1 LTSRRARIA
10 VDGVLLALIAVAALA
25 VAADVPL
32 LRPVTVLL
40 ALLLVP
46 GGALLTR
53 WRVADVV
60 TAAGL
65 AVGLSLALEI
75 MLAAA
80 LARAHVW
87 EPMAMAAAFAVAAT
101 ILLVLDLYRATA
113 DEPASA
119 A

>member
-1 LTSRRARIA
+1 LIARGPRIA

-53 WRVADVV
+53 WRVDDLA

-87 EPMAMAAAFAVAAT
+87 EPMVMAAAFAVTAT
-101 ILLVLDLYRATA
+101 ILLVIDLYRASA
-113 DEPASA
+113 EEPTSVA
-119 A
+119 